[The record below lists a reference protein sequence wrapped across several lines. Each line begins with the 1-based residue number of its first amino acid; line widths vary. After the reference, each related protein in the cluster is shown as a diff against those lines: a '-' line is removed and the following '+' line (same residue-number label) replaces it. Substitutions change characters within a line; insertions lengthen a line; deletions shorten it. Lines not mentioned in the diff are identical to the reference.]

1 METPSRVPEFYFDSV
16 IRRLYMIRKLRH
28 ESFILKFMSHVSE
41 KCSFGSQFFYFFHRL
56 FYVEVGP
63 VGFVPQ
69 RAEYQ

>member
-16 IRRLYMIRKLRH
+16 IRRLYMIRKLRQ
-28 ESFILKFMSHVSE
+28 ESFILKLMSHVGKKSP
-41 KCSFGSQFFYFFHRL
+41 SGPQLLYFTYRL